1 MKFIAILLSII
12 PCIVSFTEISPKFCI
27 HCKYFLTDHNID
39 RFSKC
44 SLFPRI
50 EDNTVIINGIQE
62 NKELQYLHCTTA
74 RSSSYMCGIE
84 GKRFVPNDLPN

>member
-12 PCIVSFTEISPKFCI
+12 PLIVSFKETPKFCI

-44 SLFPRI
+44 SLFPRK
-50 EDNTVIINGIQE
+50 EDNTFVVNGIQE
-62 NKELQYLHCTTA
+62 NNNVQYYHCTTA
-74 RSSSYMCGIE
+74 RSDSKMCGIE